1 MDASLSR
8 GFHGGVQGGHRRP
21 EDREGVQERHHGS
34 LRERAHRQE
43 DRGGPRRPVR
53 RPAWLQAS
61 DHRRERQRRISDAD
75 RPARAATEAAPPE
88 RRRRLPSR
96 PTRDAQEEDGP
107 RKHGV
112 ARHPSAEPEDR
123 RARTE
128 VDRGRVAGAGAMKV
142 PGQPEVNIGVV
153 GHVDHGKS
161 TLTERLT
168 GERTDRHS
176 EEIKRGI
183 SIRLGYADMAIYKC
197 PKDDEPAAYQN
208 TEICK
213 THNVKGELQRIVSFV
228 DSPGH
233 ETLMATMLSGAAI
246 MDGALLVI
254 AANEDCP
261 QPQTKEHLMALGII
275 GVDKIVIV
283 QNKIDIVD
291 PKQAEENYRQI
302 QAFVKGT
309 VAEGAPIVPVSA
321 HHEVNLDVLL
331 MMIQKV
337 IPTRPH
343 EEAKPAKM
351 YVARSFDVNQPGI
364 PPEKIVGGVLGGSLM
379 QGHMKVG
386 EAIEISPGRQ
396 VTLGNKTEWKNI
408 TTSIRSLHTGGAA
421 RKDVRPGGLI
431 AIGTNLDP
439 VLTKADGLV
448 GRVGGPP
455 GSLPEI
461 VMKMSVEVNLL
472 ERVVGVP
479 EELKVEGIKTSE
491 PLMVSVGTATTVGVV
506 TSARENRADMAL
518 KIPVVAE
525 PGQRVAVSRRI
536 GGKWRLIGYGVL
548 K

>member
-1 MDASLSR
+1 MDASLIER
-8 GFHGGVQGGHRRP
+8 GNHGGVQGGHSGS
-21 EDREGVQERHHGS
+21 EEREGVQAGRYRP

-43 DRGGPRRPVR
+43 DRRRARRAVPGP
-53 RPAWLQAS
+53 AGLQAR
-61 DHRRERQRRISDAD
+61 DHGRERQGRLPDAV
-75 RPARAATEAAPPE
+75 RPARAPAEAAPPQ
-88 RRRRLPSR
+88 RRRGVPPR
-96 PTRDAQEEDGP
+96 PPRQAQEEDGP
-107 RKHGV
+107 REHGEPG
-112 ARHPSAEPEDR
+112 HPAAEPADR
-123 RARTE
+123 PAGAE

-176 EEIKRGI
+176 
-183 SIRLGYADMAIYKC
+183 
-197 PKDDEPAAYQN
+197 
-208 TEICK
+208 
-213 THNVKGELQRIVSFV
+213 GELQRIVSFV

-309 VAEGAPIVPVSA
+309 VADGAPIVPVSA

-396 VTLGNKTEWKNI
+396 MTLGNKTEWKNI

-448 GRVGGPP
+448 GRVVGPP

-525 PGQRVAVSRRI
+525 NGQRVAVSRRI
-536 GGKWRLIGYGVL
+536 GGKWRLIGYGVI